1 MPAISRT
8 VASMS
13 LVPILL
19 LAYSLFAEPP
29 AQRQVPQIK
38 LPTKT
43 QVSTAQT
50 PANPQVPK
58 QVAWDQV
65 LRLKILAIAP
75 VEKTEAANLLR
86 LKVQRFYG
94 KINQHSWDLAKQ
106 HETQEFTILFPAA
119 PDAKINVGDFID
131 YRIDRY
137 LSASE

>member
-13 LVPILL
+13 LIPIVLV
-19 LAYSLFAEPP
+19 AYSLCAEPQ
-29 AQRQVPQIK
+29 AQTQIPQLK
-38 LPTKT
+38 LPAKT
-43 QVSTAQT
+43 QVPTAQT
-50 PANPQVPK
+50 PADPQGPK

-65 LRLKILAIAP
+65 LRLEILAVAA
-75 VEKTEAANLLR
+75 VEKTEASHLLQ

-94 KINQHSWDLAKQ
+94 KTNQHSWDLAKK

-119 PDAKINVGDFID
+119 PDAKINVGDYID